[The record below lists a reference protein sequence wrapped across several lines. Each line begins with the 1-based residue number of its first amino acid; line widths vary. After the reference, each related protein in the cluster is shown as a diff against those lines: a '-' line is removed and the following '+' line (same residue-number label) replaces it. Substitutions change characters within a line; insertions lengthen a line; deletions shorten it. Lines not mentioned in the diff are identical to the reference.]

1 MAVITACW
9 KKGLVTFLIYYALL
23 FIGAAVMMYLEADG
37 LGSQNEFNATKELEN
52 FFTSKFNLSFNDSSL
67 KDIMKLSSSL
77 SSKMASREKQEWK
90 KTISWKTFYKWR
102 YFTHITLTTVGE
114 WKNLVWNFAILLPLR
129 FFLFSF
135 QYLRKPQSCVF

>member
-9 KKGLVTFLIYYALL
+9 KKGLVTFLIYYVLL

-37 LGSQNEFNATKELEN
+37 LASQNEFNATKELEN

-67 KDIMKLSSSL
+67 KEIMKLSSSL
-77 SSKMASREKQEWK
+77 SSKMVSREKQEWK

-114 WKNLVWNFAILLPLR
+114 WKNLV
-129 FFLFSF
+129 
-135 QYLRKPQSCVF
+135 